1 MILADSDVLVDF
13 LSGAEPGATRVQ
25 LELEYGQLFITPINR
40 FELFSAAG
48 SARQS
53 RLIRQLLDALPCVPI
68 DEAMADHAAELHRSF
83 AQDEDPIP
91 MNVCLIAAVAI
102 TRRAQILTRERSVF
116 DRIPGLAFAAFAAPD

>member
-13 LSGAEPGATRVQ
+13 LAGVEPGAARVQ

-40 FELFSAAG
+40 FELLSAAG

-53 RLIRQLLDALPCVPI
+53 RLIRQLLDALPCVAI
-68 DEAMADHAAELHRSF
+68 EEAMADRAAEIYRSF
-83 AQDEDPIP
+83 AQDADPIP

-102 TRRAQILTRERSVF
+102 TRRAQLLTREREVF
-116 DRIPGLAFAAFAAPD
+116 DRIPDMAFAAFAAPD